1 MKKSILILLI
11 ASFFV
16 VVASFFV
23 VSIYK
28 YKNISSKFSGS
39 DTKLTA
45 EQKEERG
52 EIVKEHNIQASLPET
67 SFNGVIGSVT
77 SPKGINV
84 KILEIEGNIDDMEAL
99 ENMKNSDFA
108 GDSVEIP
115 MIKKTFKVAIDENT
129 KLIGFDSLSDI
140 KSGDQVRVDA
150 GHNPREI
157 TEFTAVMLELNFR
170 MK

>member
-1 MKKSILILLI
+1 MKKSTLFVVFVIIFLAIT
-11 ASFFV
+11 SFFV
-16 VVASFFV
+16 ALV
-23 VSIYK
+23 YMC
-28 YKNISSKFSGS
+28 KNISPKAS
-39 DTKLTA
+39 DLDSKLTTKQA
-45 EQKEERG
+45 EERG

-99 ENMKNSDFA
+99 ENMKNSDFS

-129 KLIGFDSLSDI
+129 KLVGFDSLSDI

-150 GHNPREI
+150 GHNPREVK
-157 TEFTAVMLELNFR
+157 EFTAVTLELNFR
-170 MK
+170 TK